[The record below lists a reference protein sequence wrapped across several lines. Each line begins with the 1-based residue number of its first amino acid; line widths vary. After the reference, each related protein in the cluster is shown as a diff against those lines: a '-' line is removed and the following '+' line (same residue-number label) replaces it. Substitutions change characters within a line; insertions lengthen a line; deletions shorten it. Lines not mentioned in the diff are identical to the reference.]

1 MDFYRHPVPFEGLRQ
16 LYWQLRS
23 VRSFDNA
30 ARVRF
35 YRRIRK
41 ERDRLESLGFSIEHV
56 RLYCRYLSNPVV
68 QSPAL
73 SRLKAFETML
83 IEFSRMQFMLKTPS
97 SRRSRPLPR
106 ASSACGQV

>member
-1 MDFYRHPVPFEGLRQ
+1 MNFYRHPVPFEGLRQ

-30 ARVRF
+30 GRVRF
-35 YRRIRK
+35 YRRIRM
-41 ERDRLESLGFSIEHV
+41 ERDRLERLGFSVEHV
-56 RLYCRYLSNPVV
+56 RLYCRYLSNPVS

-73 SRLKAFETML
+73 ARLMAFETML
-83 IEFSRMQFMLKTPS
+83 VEFSRMQVVSRTFPS
-97 SRRSRPLPR
+97 HCSRPLPR